1 MVYPVYPLEYVCN
14 CVYIC
19 IYVYM
24 YICIYVYMYICIYV
38 YMYICTCLHICVYI
52 YIQKY
57 CVYTICINW
66 CSIFSINNS
75 RPISQLLNI
84 RHFASLRRCASTI
97 SSTHATSGAA
107 SLSVRQ
113 TTTSRPGEE
122 TLWKQRFLCED
133 FWGDEIMSYSLD
145 WRMAG
150 WCGMPLWNGSPR
162 APLAHCRSK
171 RNPTLRAPAGPTFL
185 CSRTYSKGWKL
196 WNLGTSW
203 DMLLHCVCMCDVK
216 TKWESPNQHHIEVRN
231 ITSHDFVACFKSFAI
246 TYELGSLSF
255 FWI

>member
-1 MVYPVYPLEYVCN
+1 MLLLNKILHHLRWFRVPINGLSGLSSRICVCIYIYVYTYVH
-14 CVYIC
+14 VYIC
-19 IYVYM
+19 IY
-24 YICIYVYMYICIYV
+24 IY
-38 YMYICTCLHICVYI
+38 TQ
-52 YIQKY
+52 QKY
-57 CVYTICINW
+57 CVYTICIHW

-133 FWGDEIMSYSLD
+133 FWGDNMKACQLVVVLFLSFLFGGYICVHFTNSKGPYVILFRLTNG
-145 WRMAG
+145 RMMRDALVK
-150 WCGMPLWNGSPR
+150 CFHPR

-171 RNPTLRAPAGPTFL
+171 RKPTLRAPAGPTFL
-185 CSRTYSKGWKL
+185 CSRTYSKG
-196 WNLGTSW
+196 
-203 DMLLHCVCMCDVK
+203 
-216 TKWESPNQHHIEVRN
+216 
-231 ITSHDFVACFKSFAI
+231 
-246 TYELGSLSF
+246 
-255 FWI
+255 